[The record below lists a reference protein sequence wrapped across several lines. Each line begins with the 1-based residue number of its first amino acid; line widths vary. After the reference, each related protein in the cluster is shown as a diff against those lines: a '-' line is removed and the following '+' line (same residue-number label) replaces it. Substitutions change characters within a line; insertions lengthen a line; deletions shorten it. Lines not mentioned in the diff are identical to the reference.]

1 MTVLAISGSP
11 SSNSR
16 TQLVLSH
23 LLALLAQRGLAT
35 DLLALPTLPCDALVR
50 AETETPTIRNALI
63 RVKKA
68 RILIVGTPI
77 YKASY
82 SGLLKVFLDL
92 LPQDGFDGKIALP
105 VATGG
110 SLAHLLA
117 LDYGLRPVL
126 QALGTDAVL
135 PSAFALDREVVRC
148 PDGVASFSLDETLR
162 TRLSD
167 AADRIASFAERHFL
181 PSKVVADSILNVST
195 QPSEG

>member
-1 MTVLAISGSP
+1 
-11 SSNSR
+11 
-16 TQLVLSH
+16 
-23 LLALLAQRGLAT
+23 LALLAQRGLET
-35 DLLALPTLPCDALVR
+35 DLLALPTLPSDALVR
-50 AETETPTIRNALI
+50 ADTAAPAIGNALV
-63 RVKKA
+63 RVEKA
-68 RILIVGTPI
+68 RVLIVGTPI

-135 PSAFALDREVVRC
+135 PSVFALDREVVRR
-148 PDGVASFSLDETLR
+148 PDGAASFSFDDTLR
-162 TRLSD
+162 ARLSD

-181 PSKVVADSILNVST
+181 PSEVVADSIRNEACASL
-195 QPSEG
+195 PA